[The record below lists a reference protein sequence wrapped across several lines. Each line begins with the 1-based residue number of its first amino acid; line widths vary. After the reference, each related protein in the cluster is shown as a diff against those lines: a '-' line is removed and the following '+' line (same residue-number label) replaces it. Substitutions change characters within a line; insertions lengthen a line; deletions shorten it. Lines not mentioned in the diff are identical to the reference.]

1 MYPDLSYLLHD
12 LIGTARDNGFSIVKT
27 FGLFLLLAFIVAAQL
42 LKLELRRRERL
53 GQLRG
58 EKSLRIPGE
67 TVTTADYVTNTILG
81 FVLGFKL
88 PYILGNFKAM
98 QLDPSGTLL
107 SMDGFVWTGLVGAVL
122 FFSYY
127 YSIGRRQSGDTEP
140 RPVTIYPSDR
150 VGPITM
156 VAALG
161 GLLGAKLFAVIEYW
175 DRFLQ
180 NPIQELFSGGGLAI
194 YGGLIGGGVAVFL
207 YLRKHKIPVLPVMDA
222 VAPALIVAYGVGR
235 IGCQLSGDGDWGT
248 AIAAIPD
255 GWFLP
260 DWLYGFDYPN
270 NVLNRGVPI
279 PGCDD
284 QYCSVLP
291 ELHYPTPVY
300 ETLMAFA
307 IGGILWAVRKPLTV
321 FPAMLFCIYLFFN
334 GVERFFIEYVRLNDQ
349 YDFLG
354 FSLTQAQII
363 ALGFMA
369 SGLIGGLLVYKR
381 GRFTYRLGDGAQEEM
396 E

>member
-1 MYPDLSYLLHD
+1 MYPDLSYLLYD

-27 FGLFLLLAFIVAAQL
+27 FGLFLLLAFIVAA
-42 LKLELRRRERL
+42 KLVKMELQRRERI

-58 EKSLRIPGE
+58 ESTLRVPGH
-67 TVTTADYVTNTILG
+67 TVTAADYVTNTILG
-81 FVLGFKL
+81 FLLGYKI
-88 PYILGNFKAM
+88 PYAIANFEAW

-107 SMDGFVWTGLVGAVL
+107 STDGYFLTGLLGAAL
-122 FFSYY
+122 FFGYY
-127 YSIGRRQSGDTEP
+127 YQIGRKQGELPEP
-140 RPVTIYPSDR
+140 QPVVVYPSDR

-156 VAALG
+156 MAALG
-161 GLLGAKLFAVIEYW
+161 GLLGAKFFAVIEYW

-248 AIAAIPD
+248 AITAIPD

-279 PGCDD
+279 PGCAD

-291 ELHYPTPVY
+291 ELHYPTPIY

-363 ALGFMA
+363 ALGFMLA
-369 SGLIGGLLVYKR
+369 GIVGGIWVYRR
-381 GRFTYRLGDGAQEEM
+381 GRVVYNRGAPGAQEPR
-396 E
+396 